1 MKNFVT
7 KPVLYVALGLSV
19 ISCKSYQHSH
29 RLVEVDRKHSMD
41 AELNVDVEIIP
52 DFTKRIKGQSNKT
65 HKTAGDAKDE
75 AYFNAIV
82 DNQIDVLIAPIYS
95 VEVSSAGCEA
105 VVHGY
110 AGTYK
115 VKSKVEK
122 QRPPVSNESDQGSTG
137 KGSTGKG
144 SDSNGPCEF
153 RDCFEEKLEDL
164 TKLSKIDG
172 ILSSQ
177 EEKVYKINQTCG
189 DCKNNEPLSLLTVT
203 NNKASLVDTY
213 EKVLKVG
220 TSNIGIPSMK
230 VKLPKFSKK

>member
-122 QRPPVSNESDQGSTG
+122 QRPPVSNESDQGAKS
-137 KGSTGKG
+137 KE
-144 SDSNGPCEF
+144 PCEF

-220 TSNIGIPSMK
+220 TSNIGMPSMK